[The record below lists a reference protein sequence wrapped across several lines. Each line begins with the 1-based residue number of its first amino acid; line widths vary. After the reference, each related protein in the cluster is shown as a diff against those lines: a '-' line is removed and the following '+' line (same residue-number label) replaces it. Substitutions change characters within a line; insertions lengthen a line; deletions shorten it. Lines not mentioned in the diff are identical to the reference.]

1 MMKRYLLLLLLVS
14 APFLGYAQHSSDQ
27 IKSLKI
33 AHISSVLNLTS
44 EEAER
49 FWPIYNTYDNKLSK
63 LRHSEVIHYIKS
75 NETQDIEKLTEK
87 QATEKVQDLVTF
99 EDEYCSLRNQ
109 FILDCKKILSNKKI
123 LLLKK
128 AEDDFNRKLLKKY
141 KDKK

>member
-1 MMKRYLLLLLLVS
+1 MKRFLLLLI
-14 APFLGYAQHSSDQ
+14 FLCFSNFSQAQQSSDQ

-33 AHISSVLNLTS
+33 AHLSSVLNLSS
-44 EEAER
+44 EEAEK
-49 FWPIYNTYDNKLSK
+49 FWPVYNTYDNKLSK
-63 LRHSEVIHYIKS
+63 LRHSEIIHYIKS
-75 NETQDIEKLTEK
+75 NETQDIEGLTEK
-87 QATEKVQDLVTF
+87 QATEKVQALLSF
-99 EDEYCSLRNQ
+99 EEDYCALKSQ

>member
-1 MMKRYLLLLLLVS
+1 MKRFLLLLI
-14 APFLGYAQHSSDQ
+14 FLCISSFSQAQQSSDQ

-33 AHISSVLNLTS
+33 AHLSSVLNLTS
-44 EEAER
+44 EEAEK

-75 NETQDIEKLTEK
+75 NETQDIEGLTEK
-87 QATEKVQDLVTF
+87 QATEKVQALLTF
-99 EDEYCSLRNQ
+99 EEEYCSLRSQ
-109 FILDCKKILSNKKI
+109 FILDSKKILSNKKI

>member
-1 MMKRYLLLLLLVS
+1 MKRFLLLLI
-14 APFLGYAQHSSDQ
+14 FLCFSSFSQAQQSSDQ

-33 AHISSVLNLTS
+33 AHLSSVLNLTS
-44 EEAER
+44 EEAEK

-75 NETQDIEKLTEK
+75 NETQDIEGITEK
-87 QATEKVQDLVTF
+87 QATEKVQALLTF
-99 EDEYCSLRNQ
+99 EEDYCSLRSQ
-109 FILDCKKILSNKKI
+109 FILDSKKILSNKKI

>member
-1 MMKRYLLLLLLVS
+1 MKRFLLLLI
-14 APFLGYAQHSSDQ
+14 FLCISSFSQAQQSSDQ

-33 AHISSVLNLTS
+33 AHLSSVLNLTS
-44 EEAER
+44 EEAEK

-75 NETQDIEKLTEK
+75 NETQDIEGLTEK
-87 QATEKVQDLVTF
+87 QATEKVQALLTF
-99 EDEYCSLRNQ
+99 EEDYCSLRSQ
-109 FILDCKKILSNKKI
+109 FILDSKKILSNKKI

>member
-1 MMKRYLLLLLLVS
+1 MKRFLLLLIFMCFS
-14 APFLGYAQHSSDQ
+14 NFSQAQQSSDQ

-33 AHISSVLNLTS
+33 AHLSSVLNLTS
-44 EEAER
+44 EEAEK
-49 FWPIYNTYDNKLSK
+49 FWPIYNTYDNKLYK

-75 NETQDIEKLTEK
+75 NETQDIEGLTEK
-87 QATEKVQDLVTF
+87 QATEKVQALLTF
-99 EDEYCSLRNQ
+99 EEEYSSLRSQ

>member
-1 MMKRYLLLLLLVS
+1 MKRFLLLFILLS
-14 APFLGYAQHSSDQ
+14 FSSISYAQHHSSDQ

-44 EEAER
+44 EEAEK
-49 FWPIYNTYDNKLSK
+49 FWPIYNEYDNKLAK

-75 NETQDIEKLTEK
+75 NETQDLEKLTEK
-87 QATEKVQDLVTF
+87 QATDKVQALETF
-99 EDEYCSLRNQ
+99 EEEYCSLRSQ
-109 FILDCKKILSNKKI
+109 FILACKKILSNKKI

>member
-1 MMKRYLLLLLLVS
+1 MKRFFYLFILFGCSLLS
-14 APFLGYAQHSSDQ
+14 YAQHGDADK

-33 AHISSVLNLTS
+33 AHLTTVLNLTT
-44 EEAER
+44 EEAEK

-75 NETQDIEKLTEK
+75 NETQDIEGLTEK
-87 QATEKVQDLVTF
+87 QATEKVQALLTF
-99 EDEYCSLRNQ
+99 EEDYCSLRNQ
-109 FILDCKKILSNKKI
+109 FILDSKKILSNKKI
-123 LLLKK
+123 LVLKK

>member
-1 MMKRYLLLLLLVS
+1 MKRFFYLFILFGCSLFS
-14 APFLGYAQHSSDQ
+14 YAQHGDADK

-33 AHISSVLNLTS
+33 AHLTTVLNLTT
-44 EEAER
+44 EEAEK

-75 NETQDIEKLTEK
+75 NETQDIEGLTEK
-87 QATEKVQDLVTF
+87 QATEKVQALLTF
-99 EDEYCSLRNQ
+99 EEDYCSLRNQ
-109 FILDCKKILSNKKI
+109 FILDSKKILSNKKI

>member
-1 MMKRYLLLLLLVS
+1 MKRFLLLLI
-14 APFLGYAQHSSDQ
+14 FLCISSFSQAQQSSDQ

-33 AHISSVLNLTS
+33 AHLSSVLNLTS
-44 EEAER
+44 EEAEK

-75 NETQDIEKLTEK
+75 NETQDIEGITEK
-87 QATEKVQDLVTF
+87 QATEKVQALLTF
-99 EDEYCSLRNQ
+99 EEDYCSLRSQ
-109 FILDCKKILSNKKI
+109 FILDSKKILSNKKI

>member
-1 MMKRYLLLLLLVS
+1 MKRFLLLLIFMCVS
-14 APFLGYAQHSSDQ
+14 NFSQAQQSSDQ

-33 AHISSVLNLTS
+33 AHLSSVLNLTS
-44 EEAER
+44 EEAEK
-49 FWPIYNTYDNKLSK
+49 FWPIYNTYDNKLYK

-75 NETQDIEKLTEK
+75 NEIQDIEGLTEK
-87 QATEKVQDLVTF
+87 QATEKVQALLTF
-99 EDEYCSLRNQ
+99 EEEYSSLRSQ

>member
-1 MMKRYLLLLLLVS
+1 MKRFFYLFILFGCSLLS
-14 APFLGYAQHSSDQ
+14 YAQHGDADK

-33 AHISSVLNLTS
+33 AHLTTVLNLTT
-44 EEAER
+44 EEAEK

-75 NETQDIEKLTEK
+75 NETQDIEGLTEK
-87 QATEKVQDLVTF
+87 QATEKVQALLTF
-99 EDEYCSLRNQ
+99 EEDYCSLRNQ
-109 FILDCKKILSNKKI
+109 FILDSKKILSNKKI

>member
-1 MMKRYLLLLLLVS
+1 MKRFFYLFILFGCSLLS
-14 APFLGYAQHSSDQ
+14 HAQHGDADK

-33 AHISSVLNLTS
+33 AHLTTVLNLTT
-44 EEAER
+44 EEAEK

-75 NETQDIEKLTEK
+75 NETQDIEGLTEK
-87 QATEKVQDLVTF
+87 QATEKVQALLTF
-99 EDEYCSLRNQ
+99 EEDYCSLRNQ
-109 FILDCKKILSNKKI
+109 FILDSKKILSNKKI

>member
-1 MMKRYLLLLLLVS
+1 MKRFLLLLI
-14 APFLGYAQHSSDQ
+14 FLCISSFSQAQQSSDQ

-33 AHISSVLNLTS
+33 AHLSSVLNLTT
-44 EEAER
+44 EEAEK

-75 NETQDIEKLTEK
+75 NETQDIEGLTEK
-87 QATEKVQDLVTF
+87 QATEKVQALLTF
-99 EDEYCSLRNQ
+99 EEDYCSLRSQ
-109 FILDCKKILSNKKI
+109 FISDSKKILSNKKI